1 MNDVHDARRA
11 ARNAS
16 CWSVHARGKPDG
28 RVSTTA
34 TAKLVWAAAARGVDE
49 ELATAIEAETDWRHK
64 YPQVRVACSGKSD

>member
-1 MNDVHDARRA
+1 M
-11 ARNAS
+11 AS
-16 CWSVHARGKPDG
+16 PASPPGVAFPASPDG

-64 YPQVRVACSGKSD
+64 YPQVRVACSGKSE